1 MLRFCLIKNILSLS
15 PQYLC
20 GSKLLFSFIYSKNIF
35 YVYIPYMIKR
45 LAKTLLLLLCCLSA
59 MQSYAAGQTVDP
71 KLRQLLTAAIN
82 SSESF
87 DDRFH
92 AEVWLLDMSN
102 RLQRYVD
109 DEATRL
115 EMLKQIHL
123 EATRAGLQPELVL
136 ALIEVES
143 HFDSYAISKSGAQGM
158 MQVMP
163 FWLEEIGRP
172 NDNLIVMK
180 TNLRMGCT
188 ILKYYMDMEKNDL
201 HKALARYN
209 GSRGSKVYSNKV
221 LSALQNHWY
230 KS

>member
-1 MLRFCLIKNILSLS
+1 M
-15 PQYLC
+15 
-20 GSKLLFSFIYSKNIF
+20 
-35 YVYIPYMIKR
+35 YIQTMIKR
-45 LAKTLLLLLCCLSA
+45 FITVLFFFIVNTLVIA
-59 MQSYAAGQTVDP
+59 QTYAASDP
-71 KLRQLLTAAIN
+71 IDPRLRQLLTDAIN

-102 RLQRYVD
+102 RLQRYVQ
-109 DEATRL
+109 DEKTRL
-115 EMLKQIHL
+115 SLLKQVHL
-123 EATRAGLQPELVL
+123 EASRAELQPELVL
-136 ALIEVES
+136 AVIQVES
-143 HFDSYAISKSGAQGM
+143 NFDSYAISSAGAQGI

-163 FWLEEIGRP
+163 FWLKEIGRP
-172 NDNLIVMK
+172 DDNLIVLK

-188 ILKYYMDMEKNDL
+188 ILKYYMDMENNDL

-221 LSALQNHWY
+221 LYALQKHWY

>member
-1 MLRFCLIKNILSLS
+1 
-15 PQYLC
+15 
-20 GSKLLFSFIYSKNIF
+20 
-35 YVYIPYMIKR
+35 MIKR
-45 LAKTLLLLLCCLSA
+45 LSALLLVLTVNTFVSTQA
-59 MQSYAAGQTVDP
+59 WADNQRVDP
-71 KLRQLLTAAIN
+71 KLRLLLTEAIN

-102 RLQRYVD
+102 RLKRFIK
-109 DEATRL
+109 DEETRL
-115 EMLKQIHL
+115 TMLKHIHL
-123 EATRAGLQPELVL
+123 EATRSELQPELVL

-143 HFDSYAISKSGAQGM
+143 HFDTYAISKSGAQGM

-163 FWLEEIGRP
+163 FWLDEIGRP
-172 NDNLIVMK
+172 DDNLIDMK

-209 GSRGSKVYSNKV
+209 GSAGSKVYSNKV
-221 LSALQNHWY
+221 LKALQYHWY
-230 KS
+230 QS

>member
-1 MLRFCLIKNILSLS
+1 MITRLTTSIF
-15 PQYLC
+15 
-20 GSKLLFSFIYSKNIF
+20 LFIF
-35 YVYIPYMIKR
+35 NTLAITHVY
-45 LAKTLLLLLCCLSA
+45 ADN
-59 MQSYAAGQTVDP
+59 QTVDP
-71 KLRQLLTAAIN
+71 KLRLLLAEAIN

-92 AEVWLLDMSN
+92 AEVWLVDMST
-102 RLQRYVD
+102 RLQRYVK
-109 DEATRL
+109 DEKTRL
-115 EMLKQIHL
+115 LMLKQIHL
-123 EATRAGLQPELVL
+123 EASRSDLQPELVL

-163 FWLEEIGRP
+163 FWLDEIGHP
-172 NDNLIVMK
+172 NDNLIDIK

-209 GSRGSKVYSNKV
+209 GSAGSKIYSNKV
-221 LSALQNHWY
+221 LTALQRHWY
-230 KS
+230 QS

>member
-1 MLRFCLIKNILSLS
+1 MFKRLNTSAILLILNILVIT
-15 PQYLC
+15 PMH
-20 GSKLLFSFIYSKNIF
+20 
-35 YVYIPYMIKR
+35 V
-45 LAKTLLLLLCCLSA
+45 SA
-59 MQSYAAGQTVDP
+59 DAVDP
-71 KLRQLLTAAIN
+71 KLRQLLTEAIN
-82 SSESF
+82 SSASF

-102 RLQRYVD
+102 RLKRFVK
-109 DEATRL
+109 DEKMRL
-115 EMLKQIHL
+115 IMLKQIHL
-123 EATRAGLQPELVL
+123 EATRAELQPELVL

-163 FWLEEIGRP
+163 FWLDEIGHP
-172 NDNLIVMK
+172 DDNLIKIK

-188 ILKYYMDMEKNDL
+188 ILKYYMDMENNDL

-221 LSALQNHWY
+221 LIALRNHWY
-230 KS
+230 RS

>member
-1 MLRFCLIKNILSLS
+1 MHTRIILSAI
-15 PQYLC
+15 
-20 GSKLLFSFIYSKNIF
+20 LLFFIAITASHAIAENQ
-35 YVYIPYMIKR
+35 R
-45 LAKTLLLLLCCLSA
+45 
-59 MQSYAAGQTVDP
+59 VDP
-71 KLRQLLTAAIN
+71 KLRQLLTDAIN

-102 RLQRYVD
+102 RLKRFVK
-109 DEATRL
+109 DEKTRL
-115 EMLKQIHL
+115 NMLKQIHR
-123 EATRAGLQPELVL
+123 EATRVKLQPELVL

-163 FWLEEIGRP
+163 FWLDEIGHP
-172 NDNLIVMK
+172 DDNLIK
-180 TNLRMGCT
+180 ITTNLRMGCT
-188 ILKYYMDMEKNDL
+188 ILKYYLDMENNDL

-221 LSALQNHWY
+221 LLALRNHWY
-230 KS
+230 QS